1 MPLADELGFPSIPIN
16 KKWIGLAIVGI
27 IIIVVLVSTF
37 YSVGPEELGVIRRFG
52 RYARTSE
59 PGLHVKAPFM
69 ETVTKV
75 RVLHVFKEEFGFRTL
90 QAGERTIY
98 APGRFDEESLMLTGD
113 LNVAVAE
120 WIVQYRVLDPVNY
133 LFNVRD
139 PSETIRDISEAAMRQ
154 IVGDRSVDEVLTVGR
169 IEIGQEVQRKLQ
181 EILNFYQAGIQIIT
195 VKLKDVNPPD
205 PVKPAF
211 NEVNEAKQERQTII
225 NEAWQTYNKIIPK
238 ARGEAEKTI
247 SEAEGYAINRVNH
260 AEGDASKFV
269 ALWEEYRKAK
279 DVTRRRLYLE
289 TLGEV
294 LPKMGRKY
302 IIDSQQQGILP
313 LLSLG
318 EEGGVS

>member
-16 KKWIGLAIVGI
+16 KKWIALAVVGI

-52 RYARTSE
+52 RYARTAD
-59 PGLHVKAPFM
+59 PGLHVKAPFV
-69 ETVTKV
+69 EVVTKV

-120 WIVQYRVLDPVNY
+120 WIVQYRVLDPVKY

-139 PSETIRDISEAAMRQ
+139 PSETIRDISEATMRQ
-154 IVGDRSVDEVLTVGR
+154 IVGDRSVDEVLTIGR
-169 IEIGQEVQRKLQ
+169 IEIGQEVQTKLQ
-181 EILNFYQAGIQIIT
+181 EVLDSYQTGIQIIT

-205 PVKPAF
+205 RVKPAF
-211 NEVNEAKQERQTII
+211 NEVNEAKQERETTI
-225 NEAWQTYNKIIPK
+225 NEAWQTYNRIIPK

-247 SEAEGYAINRVNH
+247 SEAEGYAINRVNQ

-269 ALWEEYRKAK
+269 AIWEEYRKAK

-289 TLGEV
+289 TLGKV

-302 IIDSQQQGILP
+302 IIDSEQQGILP
-313 LLSLG
+313 MLSLS
-318 EEGGVS
+318 ETGGQS

>member
-16 KKWIGLAIVGI
+16 KKWIGLGVLGI
-27 IIIVVLVSTF
+27 IIIVVLVSVF

-59 PGLHVKAPFM
+59 PGLHVKVPFM
-69 ETVTKV
+69 EVVTKV

-120 WIVQYRVLDPVNY
+120 WIVQYRVMDPVKY

-139 PSETIRDISEAAMRQ
+139 PSETIRDISEATMRQ

-181 EILNFYQAGIQIIT
+181 DVLDFYQTGIQIIT

-211 NEVNEAKQERQTII
+211 NEVNEAKQERETTI

-247 SEAEGYAINRVNH
+247 SEAEGYAINRVNQ
-260 AEGDASKFV
+260 AKGDANKFV
-269 ALWEEYRKAK
+269 AIWEEYRKAK

-313 LLSLG
+313 MLSLS
-318 EEGGVS
+318 ETGGQS